1 MISSLIGLSG
11 KKRAG
16 KDTVAAHLVA
26 NYGYTRYAFA
36 DIMRTAALALDPII
50 PQHDGMPE
58 TVRLSNFFD
67 DAAAPT
73 VEEWEIAK
81 ANPEVR
87 RLLQR
92 LGTEVGRD
100 LFGEDFWVEQT
111 FDAID
116 ADNTLGADA
125 RVVITDVRFPNEA
138 ASIHRNG
145 GIVVRVHRPMTVPA
159 ILEHPS
165 ETALDG
171 YGNFDHS
178 LVNDHD
184 IAALHDR
191 VDDMMFQLTHGG
203 TR

>member
-67 DAAAPT
+67 DATAPT
-73 VEEWEIAK
+73 VDEWEIAK

-100 LFGEDFWVEQT
+100 LFGQDFWVDRT

-116 ADNTLGADA
+116 FNRDLGPDA
-125 RVVITDVRFPNEA
+125 RVVITDVRFDNEVA
-138 ASIHRNG
+138 AVHEKG
-145 GIVVRVHRPMTVPA
+145 GRVVRVRRPMIVPA

-165 ETALDG
+165 ETALDDFA
-171 YGNFDHS
+171 YFDHV
-178 LVNDHD
+178 LDNDRD